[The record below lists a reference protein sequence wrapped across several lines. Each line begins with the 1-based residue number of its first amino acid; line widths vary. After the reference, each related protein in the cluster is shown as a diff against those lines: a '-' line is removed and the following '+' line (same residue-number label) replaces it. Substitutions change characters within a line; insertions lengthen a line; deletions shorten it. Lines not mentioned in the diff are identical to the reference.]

1 MTSRGRP
8 VEEDDLHARIDGQ
21 LPRERAE
28 DVEAYLAAHPEEQAR
43 FSRYA
48 QQRQALR
55 AAFAG
60 QAAGPIPMRL
70 RVAQVLAQQRRRRRR
85 RFDEIAA
92 ALCLIVLGG
101 IGGWAAR
108 DLTGPLSSLPP
119 GADARMITADAI
131 AAHRTYSVE
140 VRHPVEVDAGQ
151 EAHLVQWLSKRLG
164 RQLVVPNLAAA
175 GFRLMG
181 GRLLPAED
189 GPAAQ
194 FMYESTN
201 AERLTLYLRAGVG
214 GETAFRYHEEGG
226 IGAFC
231 WSDEGFGYAIAAKA
245 DRGLLMRIAEI
256 VYQQTSPDGAKA
268 KIPPAPGKP
277 S

>member
-8 VEEDDLHARIDGQ
+8 VEEDDLHAHIDGQ
-21 LPRERAE
+21 LAHDRAE
-28 DVEAYLAAHPEEQAR
+28 DVDAYLAAHPEERAR
-43 FSRYA
+43 FSQYA
-48 QQRQALR
+48 AHRQALR
-55 AAFAG
+55 AAL
-60 QAAGPIPMRL
+60 AARADEPIPARL
-70 RVAQVLAQQRRRRRR
+70 RVANLLVQQRRRRRR
-85 RFDEIAA
+85 WFVEIAA
-92 ALCLIVLGG
+92 AVCLIVLGG
-101 IGGWAAR
+101 ISGWVAR
-108 DLTGPLSSLPP
+108 DLTGPRGSFSL
-119 GADARMITADAI
+119 GAVARMITADAI
-131 AAHRTYSVE
+131 AAHRTFSVE
-140 VRHPVEVDAGQ
+140 VRHPVEVDAAQ

-164 RQLVVPNLAAA
+164 RQLTVPDLTAA

-194 FMYESTN
+194 FMYENGN
-201 AERLTLYLRAGVG
+201 AERLTLYLRVGVG

-226 IGAFC
+226 IGAFY

-245 DRGLLMRIAEI
+245 DRDLLLRIAEL
-256 VYQQTSPDGAKA
+256 VYRQTSPDGAGA

>member
-1 MTSRGRP
+1 MTPPGRP

-43 FSRYA
+43 FSQYA
-48 QQRQALR
+48 RQRQALR
-55 AAFAG
+55 AAFVAQAG
-60 QAAGPIPMRL
+60 GPIPNRL
-70 RVAQVLAQQRRRRRR
+70 RVAHLVAQQRRQRRRQ
-85 RFDEIAA
+85 FGQIAA

-101 IGGWAAR
+101 VGGWAAR
-108 DLTGPLSSLPP
+108 DLTGPPSSSSP
-119 GADARMITADAI
+119 GAVASMITADAI
-131 AAHRTYSVE
+131 AAYRTFSVE
-140 VRHPVEVDAGQ
+140 VRHPVEVDAGE

-164 RQLVVPNLAAA
+164 RQLVVPDLAAA
-175 GFRLMG
+175 GFQLMG

-194 FMYESTN
+194 FMYEN
-201 AERLTLYLRAGVG
+201 GNGERLTLYLRTGVG

-226 IGAFC
+226 IGAFY

-245 DRGLLMRIAEI
+245 DRDLLLRIAEI

-268 KIPPAPGKP
+268 KLPPAPGKP

>member
-1 MTSRGRP
+1 MTRLGRP

-21 LPRERAE
+21 LPRERTE
-28 DVEAYLAAHPEEQAR
+28 DVDAYLAAHPEEEAR
-43 FSRYA
+43 FSQYA

-55 AAFAG
+55 AAFAA
-60 QAAGPIPMRL
+60 QASGPIPSRL
-70 RVAQVLAQQRRRRRR
+70 RVAHLLAQQRRRRRR
-85 RFDEIAA
+85 QLGQIAA
-92 ALCLIVLGG
+92 AVCLIVLGG
-101 IGGWAAR
+101 IGGWAVR
-108 DLTGPLSSLPP
+108 DLTGPLSSSSP
-119 GADARMITADAI
+119 GAVASVITADAI
-131 AAHRTYSVE
+131 AAHRTFSVE

-164 RQLVVPNLAAA
+164 RPLVVPDLAAA
-175 GFRLMG
+175 GFQLMG

-194 FMYESTN
+194 FMYKN
-201 AERLTLYLRAGVG
+201 GNGERLTLYLRVGVG

-226 IGAFC
+226 IGAFY

-245 DRGLLMRIAEI
+245 DRDLLLRIAEI

-268 KIPPAPGKP
+268 KLPPASGKP

>member
-21 LPRERAE
+21 LPRERIE
-28 DVEAYLAAHPEEQAR
+28 DVKAYLAAHPEEQAR
-43 FSRYA
+43 FSQYA

-55 AAFAG
+55 TAFVA
-60 QAAGPIPMRL
+60 QAAGPTPMRL
-70 RVAQVLAQQRRRRRR
+70 RVAHLLAQQRRRRRR
-85 RFDEIAA
+85 RFGKIAA

-108 DLTGPLSSLPP
+108 DLMGRLSSLPP
-119 GADARMITADAI
+119 GAVARMITADAI
-131 AAHRTYSVE
+131 AAHRTFSVE

-164 RQLVVPNLAAA
+164 RQLVVPDLAAA

-194 FMYESTN
+194 FMYENAN
-201 AERLTLYLRAGVG
+201 AERLTLYLRAAVG

-226 IGAFC
+226 VGAFY
-231 WSDEGFGYAIAAKA
+231 WSDQGFGYAIAAKA
-245 DRGLLMRIAEI
+245 DRDLLLRIAEL
-256 VYQQTSPDGAKA
+256 VYRQTSPDGAGA

>member
-1 MTSRGRP
+1 MTPPGRP

-21 LPRERAE
+21 LPRERTE

-43 FSRYA
+43 FSQYA
-48 QQRQALR
+48 RQRQALR
-55 AAFAG
+55 AAFVAQAG
-60 QAAGPIPMRL
+60 GPIPNRL
-70 RVAQVLAQQRRRRRR
+70 RVAHLVAQQRHQRRRQ
-85 RFDEIAA
+85 FGQIAA

-108 DLTGPLSSLPP
+108 DLTGPPSSSSP
-119 GADARMITADAI
+119 GAVASMITADAI
-131 AAHRTYSVE
+131 AAYRTFSVE
-140 VRHPVEVDAGQ
+140 VRHPVEVDAGE

-164 RQLVVPNLAAA
+164 RQLVVPDLAAA

-194 FMYESTN
+194 FMYEN
-201 AERLTLYLRAGVG
+201 GNGERLTLYLRTGVG

-226 IGAFC
+226 IGAFY

-245 DRGLLMRIAEI
+245 DRDLLLRIAEI

-268 KIPPAPGKP
+268 KLPPAPGKP

>member
-1 MTSRGRP
+1 VTPLGRP

-21 LPRERAE
+21 LAHNRAE
-28 DVEAYLAAHPEEQAR
+28 DVDAYLAAHPEEQAR
-43 FSRYA
+43 FSQYA
-48 QQRQALR
+48 AQRQALR
-55 AAFAG
+55 AAFAA
-60 QAAGPIPMRL
+60 QADGPIPMRL
-70 RVAQVLAQQRRRRRR
+70 RAAHLLAQKRRQRLR
-85 RFDEIAA
+85 RFGQIAA
-92 ALCLIVLGG
+92 AVGLIAIGG

-119 GADARMITADAI
+119 GAVARMITADAI
-131 AAHRTYSVE
+131 TAYRTYSVE

-164 RQLVVPNLAAA
+164 RQLVVPDLASA

-194 FMYESTN
+194 FMYENGN
-201 AERLTLYLRAGVG
+201 AERVTLYLRAGVG
-214 GETAFRYHEEGG
+214 GETAFRYHQEGG
-226 IGAFC
+226 IGAFY
-231 WSDEGFGYAIAAKA
+231 WSDEGFGYAITAKA
-245 DRGLLMRIAEI
+245 DRDLLLRIAEI
-256 VYQQTSPDGAKA
+256 VYQQTSPGVAKA